1 MHAENGYLSICHAVV
16 NNNYINHF
24 SYILLGAELTLLI
37 GFFPQKIRKHY
48 FTETSLLFQMD
59 RIFSFLID
67 SLKQHT
73 AYQIN

>member
-37 GFFPQKIRKHY
+37 GFFSSEDMKTLFHTDQSAFFKWIG
-48 FTETSLLFQMD
+48 FSL
-59 RIFSFLID
+59 FS
-67 SLKQHT
+67 
-73 AYQIN
+73 